1 MSRTSQDR
9 ADLTPRQLRTALRSF
24 RPTDAAFVFHLA
36 QCQTCQALA
45 KRLLPRTRIAKEL
58 NPLERDFVS
67 TLACLEYFSFIG
79 QTADEFASP
88 KDLPPGELQRFLEGL
103 DHKQSA
109 FITHLVDCLR
119 CQVATA
125 EQLAPKP
132 TDSSRHNED
141 VTHSEA
147 AAL

>member
-9 ADLTPRQLRTALRSF
+9 ADLTPRQLRIALRSF
-24 RPTDAAFVFHLA
+24 RPADAAFVFHLG

-58 NPLERDFVS
+58 DPIERDFVS
-67 TLACLEYFSFIG
+67 TLGRLEYFSFIG

-103 DHKQSA
+103 DRKQLA
-109 FITHLVDCLR
+109 FITHLVDCLP

-125 EQLAPKP
+125 EQLAPK
-132 TDSSRHNED
+132 TSDSSRHSED
-141 VTHSEA
+141 VTLT
-147 AAL
+147 AALAL